1 MANDDLQSKAADF
14 VKKAL
19 TVGVGAIFLT
29 EESLRGLVSEI
40 KLPKEI
46 LTGIL
51 DSGARTRNEFLSKL
65 STELIEKITD
75 KVDPEGL
82 VQELLENNE
91 FEFTVRMKLK
101 PKAGA
106 SRRARVLREEDEA
119 SEPAAD
125 EAQDESEG
133 AAD

>member
-1 MANDDLQSKAADF
+1 MATDDLQSKAADF

-51 DSGARTRNEFLSKL
+51 DAGAKTRNEFLTKL
-65 STELIEKITD
+65 STEMIEKISSR
-75 KVDPEGL
+75 VDPEAL
-82 VQELLENNE
+82 VHELLENNE
-91 FEFTVRMKLK
+91 FEFTVRMKLR
-101 PKAGA
+101 PRAGAA
-106 SRRARVLREEDEA
+106 SRRARAAREESPESDEA
-119 SEPAAD
+119 SD
-125 EAQDESEG
+125 DESRG